1 MPFLAGL
8 GTALFYYSPIV
19 LLLLAWDLSLRLGLV
34 PHTLSPTPGETLEAL
49 RVIATSGDLATH
61 AGASFFRQIT
71 GLVLAVAIGT
81 AIGIGMARIES
92 LRVILRPPITF
103 LYPMP
108 KSALIPVLLL
118 WFGLG
123 HGSKI
128 AAVFL
133 GCLLPVVISAYN
145 GARGVEPQLVW
156 SALSLGASRGRVL
169 WKIILP
175 AALPD
180 ILSGTRIAIALS
192 WLLLISA
199 EMMISRNGLGF
210 LISYSGETGDYSTMF
225 AGVIIVVAIGF
236 LSDRVFLWLMRGLLR
251 YRELPG

>member
-133 GCLLPVVISAYN
+133 GCLLPV
-145 GARGVEPQLVW
+145 W

-210 LISYSGETGDYSTMF
+210 LTSYSGETGDYSTMF